1 MSEIILDTNINS
13 TKNEKPSVTKSEE
26 KNAVSEILNAS
37 KQNSRAPATPG
48 IIMPGGY
55 SRGQIVE
62 DYNEINLLE
71 TDDSKQAKLEMWIA
85 KNIGSTLMEKYP
97 NREWGV
103 GTNVPGQMVYIM
115 CPSLSTTN
123 AYYISMHGRSIED
136 LKVEAVRAAGE
147 ILERFGITR
156 GRNCNPEQFETL
168 ARDLKG
174 DVISPDAAPGQE
186 VKCLE
191 S

>member
-1 MSEIILDTNINS
+1 MSEIILDTNIKS
-13 TKNEKPSVTKSEE
+13 AKAEKPSVSKTEE

-37 KQNSRAPATPG
+37 KKTSRAVAAPG
-48 IIMPGGY
+48 IYMPGGY

-62 DYNEINLLE
+62 DYNQVNLLE
-71 TDDSKQAKLEMWIA
+71 TDDAKQAKLEMWIA
-85 KNIGSTLMEKYP
+85 KNIGTELMAKYP

-103 GTNVPGQMVYIM
+103 GTNMPGRMIYIM
-115 CPSLSTTN
+115 CPSLSNTN
-123 AYYISMHGRSIED
+123 AYYISMEGRSLLD
-136 LKVEAVRAAGE
+136 LKAEAVRAAGE

-156 GRNCNPEQFETL
+156 GRKCDAEQFDYL
-168 ARDLKG
+168 ARDLRG

>member
-1 MSEIILDTNINS
+1 MSEIILDTSI
-13 TKNEKPSVTKSEE
+13 KNAKTEKPSISKTEE
-26 KNAVSEILNAS
+26 KKAVSEILNAS
-37 KQNSRAPATPG
+37 KKTSRAVAAPG
-48 IIMPGGY
+48 IYMPGGY

-62 DYNEINLLE
+62 DYNQVNLLE
-71 TDDSKQAKLEMWIA
+71 ADDAKQAKLEMWIA
-85 KNIGSTLMEKYP
+85 KNVGSTLMERYP

-103 GTNVPGQMVYIM
+103 GTNIPGRMIYIM
-115 CPSLSTTN
+115 CPSLSTTK
-123 AYYISMHGRSIED
+123 AYYISMEGRSIED

-147 ILERFGITR
+147 ILERHGITR
-156 GRNCNPEQFETL
+156 GRKCDAEQFETL